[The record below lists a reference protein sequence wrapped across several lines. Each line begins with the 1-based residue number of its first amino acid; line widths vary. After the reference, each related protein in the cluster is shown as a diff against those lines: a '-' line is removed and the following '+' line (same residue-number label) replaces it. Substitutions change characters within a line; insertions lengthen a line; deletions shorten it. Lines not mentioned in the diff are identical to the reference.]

1 MSNKNLKAS
10 IYTLLLVGGLLL
22 LFFMISWAPPEAAQQ
37 QEEEGM
43 EVNLGDSETGSGDIQ
58 PLIPGEPVDNEM
70 AVVPTPPPTPATA
83 ANTAAEKEVE
93 TNDDDKEAPPAV
105 IKKPLEKPKE
115 KPVTK
120 PIPEAPKPVVKPK
133 ENNKPAPTPQPATN
147 PKEEAKPVETPP
159 APPQPKYVYK
169 GAKRGTTGGNNADSY
184 QASTGQGIAGGKGD
198 QGKLNGNP
206 DSDSYTGNGG
216 TGSGSGN
223 GVSISK
229 GLQGRKINRFP
240 SFQDDFSE
248 NAKVAVDI
256 KVDNAGNVISATIQ
270 PRGTTT
276 ANASMKAIALQK
288 ARQLKFNPD
297 SEVAEEQLGTII
309 FNFRVRE

>member
-1 MSNKNLKAS
+1 M
-10 IYTLLLVGGLLL
+10 YTLLVVGVLLL
-22 LFFMISWAPPEAAQQ
+22 LCFFVSWAPPEAAQQ

-70 AVVPTPPPTPATA
+70 AIVPTPPPTPAA
-83 ANTAAEKEVE
+83 SNTAVEKEVE
-93 TNDDDKEAPPAV
+93 TNDEDKEAPPAV
-105 IKKPLEKPKE
+105 VKKPVEKPKE

-120 PIPEAPKPVVKPK
+120 PIPEAPKPIVKPK
-133 ENNKPAPTPQPATN
+133 ENNKTIPTPQPAVK

-169 GAKRGTTGGNNADSY
+169 GTKPGTNGGNNADSY
-184 QASTGQGIAGGKGD
+184 QPSTGQGIAGGKGD

-240 SFQDDFSE
+240 SFQDEFSE

-256 KVDNAGNVISATIQ
+256 KVDNSGNVISASIQ

-288 ARQLKFNPD
+288 AKQLKFNPD
-297 SEVAEEQLGTII
+297 SDAAEEQLGTII